1 MRLRVRVFECSS
13 RCDKC
18 NNKIGDMRQ
27 IRGPVSA
34 LCALLMKME
43 WNEPD
48 FASFQRQT
56 EDNDDTS
63 FQIEFRLIL
72 NAK

>member
-1 MRLRVRVFECSS
+1 
-13 RCDKC
+13 
-18 NNKIGDMRQ
+18 MRQ

-34 LCALLMKME
+34 LCALLMEME

-63 FQIEFRLIL
+63 FQIKFRLIL
-72 NAK
+72 NAKWVMN